1 MKILFLS
8 DIHGVPGTLGKVL
21 EQADRLGAE
30 QIVLLGDALYH
41 GPRNGVPGFY
51 DPPQVVEMLNAR
63 KEMIVAVRGNC
74 DAEVDQM
81 LLAFP
86 VMADFSELVTDNCR
100 FFLTHGHLW
109 NANHLPPVPAGTIL
123 CHGHTHLPVL
133 ERLPG
138 DITLFN
144 PGSISLPKGGN
155 PQTFGFFDGENLSI
169 RLVEDGSI
177 FKSEP
182 LCSR

>member
-1 MKILFLS
+1 MKILFIS
-8 DIHGVPGTLGKVL
+8 DIHGVPSTLEKALAHGKNL
-21 EQADRLGAE
+21 QAD

-51 DPPQVVEMLNAR
+51 DPPQVVELLNACR
-63 KEMIVAVRGNC
+63 EKIIAVRGNC

-81 LLAFP
+81 LLKFP
-86 VMADFSELVTDNCR
+86 LMADFSELVTENTR

-109 NANHLPPVPAGTIL
+109 NAGNLPPVPAGTVL

-133 ERLPG
+133 ETLENG
-138 DITLFN
+138 ITVFN

-155 PQTFGFFDGENLSI
+155 PQTFGFFDGAKLSI
-169 RLVEDGSI
+169 RLLENGEI
-177 FKSEP
+177 FKQ
-182 LCSR
+182 